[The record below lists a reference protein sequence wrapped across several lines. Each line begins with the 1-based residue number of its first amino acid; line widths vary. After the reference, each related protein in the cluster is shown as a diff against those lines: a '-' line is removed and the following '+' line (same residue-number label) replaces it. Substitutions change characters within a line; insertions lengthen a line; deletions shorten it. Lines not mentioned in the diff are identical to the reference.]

1 MTDAAYSC
9 SNAFNDRVYSKYVCQ
24 VNTGAC
30 GTSDTFTLA
39 NTNATAAVNITNLAL
54 GQTCFYKVQATCGG
68 PAFKPTDATKVEIEY
83 VEFRQDE
90 LDVNSTVTGYTLNSN
105 STVKRASQPVAG
117 MPRRDRFF
125 NTDMGGN
132 MIANANQTVFN
143 ATGTSLPVIGKSGR
157 FDKTNTGRKVYG
169 NNQQGD
175 TVMANLTNQAHSDCA
190 ARNLYLAVTGI
201 DTTGATLRVD
211 FSSVAFYRPPVVT
224 PTTQTT
230 GATFVSMSLAAVLG
244 LISLAFF

>member
-1 MTDAAYSC
+1 MTDVAYSC

-30 GTSDTFTLA
+30 GSTDTFTLA
-39 NTNATAAVNITNLAL
+39 DTNSTAAVNITSLAQ

-68 PAFKPTDATKVEIEY
+68 PSFKPTDATKVEIEY
-83 VEFRQDE
+83 VEFRNAE
-90 LDVNSTVTGYTLNSN
+90 VDVNSTVTGYSLGSN
-105 STVKRASQPVAG
+105 STVKRASQPVSG

-125 NTDMGGN
+125 SSDMGGN
-132 MIANANQTVFN
+132 MIANVNQTTFN
-143 ATGTSLPVIGKSGR
+143 ATGTSLPVIGRSGR
-157 FDKTNTGRKVYG
+157 FDKTNTGRKAYG

-175 TVMANLTNQAHSDCA
+175 TVLANLTNQAHADCTT
-190 ARNLYLAVTGI
+190 RHLYLAVTGI
-201 DTTGATLRVD
+201 DSTGATLRVD
-211 FSSVAFYRPPVVT
+211 FSSVAFYRPPVT
-224 PTTQTT
+224 PDTQTT